1 MWPAPPCTT
10 PGPSWAS
17 TSGSRSVE
25 KTKRKILKVLSAIPH
40 GVLYSTTDWHRLLSE
55 EKREIRHALDELK
68 AEGKI
73 EIQKSGRSDK
83 PLYKL
88 REEVGE

>member
-1 MWPAPPCTT
+1 MEELK
-10 PGPSWAS
+10 G
-17 TSGSRSVE
+17 
-25 KTKRKILKVLSAIPH
+25 KILKVLHAIPK

-55 EKREIRHALDELK
+55 DKREIRHALDELE

-88 REEVGE
+88 R

>member
-1 MWPAPPCTT
+1 
-10 PGPSWAS
+10 
-17 TSGSRSVE
+17 VE
-25 KTKRKILKVLSAIPH
+25 EIKAKILKVLSAIPK
-40 GVLYSTTDWHRLLSE
+40 GVLYSTTDWHRLLGE
-55 EKREIRHALDELK
+55 DKREIRRALDELE

-88 REEVGE
+88 REEVKK